1 MRIYVGS
8 IRVRDVLSYFSM
20 EELPISELKNFA
32 IDGFR
37 VPQISS
43 NMGFYFQLLRDQVTN
58 LKLVQF

>member
-1 MRIYVGS
+1 
-8 IRVRDVLSYFSM
+8 M